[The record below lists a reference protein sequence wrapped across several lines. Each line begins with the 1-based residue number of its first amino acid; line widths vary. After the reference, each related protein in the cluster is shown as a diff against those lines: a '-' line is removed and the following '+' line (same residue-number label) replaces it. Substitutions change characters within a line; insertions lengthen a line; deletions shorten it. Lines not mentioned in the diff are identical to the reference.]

1 MAHIRIEL
9 VSDRE
14 SARRFSRRLARGEP
28 FQQERE
34 LVLQEAWD
42 AGHTP
47 TGKVEF
53 RGVSQGEPT
62 LLKFDVEVTPGT
74 HAG

>member
-1 MAHIRIEL
+1 M
-9 VSDRE
+9 
-14 SARRFSRRLARGEP
+14 
-28 FQQERE
+28 
-34 LVLQEAWD
+34 LQEAWD

-62 LLKFDVEVTPGT
+62 LLKFDVEVTPGI